1 MAFLLEG
8 HGGIDFLRHIDFP
21 SSSLL
26 TASHGIPSN
35 SDSGR
40 IIYFEKAFHRRKKK
54 KNKPIDTHHKICV
67 AYLVVE

>member
-21 SSSLL
+21 SNSLL

-40 IIYFEKAFHRRKKK
+40 IINFEKAFHRRKKK
-54 KNKPIDTHHKICV
+54 
-67 AYLVVE
+67 